1 MKQFKK
7 PLALAVIALA
17 VTGCMQQQEKF
28 PVSEAAPE
36 AEQDKMAYAFG
47 STLGEY
53 VGETLNRQEQA
64 EFVLDREIVIAGF
77 VDAIKGDAKISQAEA
92 EELITTMQT
101 QIAEQTATVIGGK
114 AQAEGEAYQVEN
126 AKKEGVTVT
135 ESGLQYEVL
144 QEGPEDGAQP
154 SATDLVEVHYHGTLV
169 NGEVFDSSVDRGE
182 PLVLPLNRVIAG
194 WTEGVQLMSVGDKYR
209 FVIPSDLAYG
219 ERGAGNGQIPPNST
233 LIFEVELLNIVDPE
247 ATEEETVEIEA
258 KQ

>member
-7 PLALAVIALA
+7 PLALAVVALA
-17 VTGCMQQQEKF
+17 VTGCMQQEKF

-53 VGETLNRQEQA
+53 VGDTLNRQEEA
-64 EFVLDREIVIAGF
+64 EFVLNRDLVIAGF
-77 VDAIKGDAKISQAEA
+77 VDAVKGEAKISQAEA
-92 EELITTMQT
+92 EELITAMQT
-101 QIAEQTATVIGGK
+101 QIAEQRATVVGGK
-114 AQAEGEAYQVEN
+114 ALEEGEAYQAEN

-144 QEGPEDGAQP
+144 QEGPEGGAQP
-154 SATDLVEVHYHGTLV
+154 TATDLVEVHYHGTLIS
-169 NGEVFDSSVDRGE
+169 GEVFDSSVDRGE

-209 FVIPSDLAYG
+209 FVIPADLAYG
-219 ERGAGNGQIPPNST
+219 ERGAGNGQIPPNAT
-233 LIFEVELLNIVDPE
+233 LVFEVELLNIVNPE
-247 ATEEETVEIEA
+247 AMEEQPVEIEA

>member
-7 PLALAVIALA
+7 PLALAVVALA
-17 VTGCMQQQEKF
+17 VTGCMQQEKF

-53 VGETLNRQEQA
+53 VGDTLNRQEEA
-64 EFVLDREIVIAGF
+64 EFVLNRDLVIAGF
-77 VDAIKGDAKISQAEA
+77 VDAVKGDAKISQAEA
-92 EELITTMQT
+92 EELITAMQT
-101 QIAEQTATVIGGK
+101 QIAEQRATVVGGK
-114 AQAEGEAYQVEN
+114 ALEEGEAYQAEN

-135 ESGLQYEVL
+135 ESGLQYEVM
-144 QEGPEDGAQP
+144 QEGPEGGAQP
-154 SATDLVEVHYHGTLV
+154 AATDLVEVHYHGTLIS
-169 NGEVFDSSVDRGE
+169 GEVFDSSVDRGE

-209 FVIPSDLAYG
+209 FVIPADLAYG
-219 ERGAGNGQIPPNST
+219 ERGAGNGQIPPNAT
-233 LIFEVELLNIVDPE
+233 LVFEVELLNIVNPE
-247 ATEEETVEIEA
+247 EMEEQPVEIEA

>member
-7 PLALAVIALA
+7 PLALAAVALV
-17 VTGCMQQQEKF
+17 VTGCMQQEKF

-53 VGETLNRQEQA
+53 VGDTLNRQEEA
-64 EFVLDREIVIAGF
+64 EFVLNRDLVIAGF
-77 VDAIKGDAKISQAEA
+77 VDAVKGDAKISQAEA
-92 EELITTMQT
+92 EELITAMQT
-101 QIAEQTATVIGGK
+101 QIAEQRATVVGGK
-114 AQAEGEAYQVEN
+114 ALEEGEAYQAEN

-135 ESGLQYEVL
+135 ESGLQYEVM
-144 QEGPEDGAQP
+144 QEGPEGGAQP
-154 SATDLVEVHYHGTLV
+154 AATDLVEVHYHGTLIS
-169 NGEVFDSSVDRGE
+169 GEVFDSSVDRGE

-209 FVIPSDLAYG
+209 FVIPADLAYG
-219 ERGAGNGQIPPNST
+219 ERGAGNGQIPPNAT
-233 LIFEVELLNIVDPE
+233 LVFEVELLNIVNPE
-247 ATEEETVEIEA
+247 EMEEQPVEIEA

>member
-7 PLALAVIALA
+7 PLALAVVALA
-17 VTGCMQQQEKF
+17 VTGCMQQEKF

-53 VGETLNRQEQA
+53 VGDTLNRQEEA
-64 EFVLDREIVIAGF
+64 EFVLNRDLVIAGF
-77 VDAIKGDAKISQAEA
+77 VDAVKGDAKISQAEA
-92 EELITTMQT
+92 EELITAMQA
-101 QIAEQTATVIGGK
+101 QIAEQRATVVGGK
-114 AQAEGEAYQVEN
+114 ALEEGEAYQAEN

-144 QEGPEDGAQP
+144 QEGPEGGAQP
-154 SATDLVEVHYHGTLV
+154 AATDLVEVHYHGTLIS
-169 NGEVFDSSVDRGE
+169 GEVFDSSVDRGE

-209 FVIPSDLAYG
+209 FVIPADLAYG
-219 ERGAGNGQIPPNST
+219 ERGAGNGQIPPNAT
-233 LIFEVELLNIVDPE
+233 LVFEVELLNIVNPE
-247 ATEEETVEIEA
+247 DMEEQPVEIEA

>member
-7 PLALAVIALA
+7 PLALAVVALA
-17 VTGCMQQQEKF
+17 VTGCMQQEKF

-53 VGETLNRQEQA
+53 VGDTLNRQEEA
-64 EFVLDREIVIAGF
+64 EFVLNRDLVIAGF
-77 VDAIKGDAKISQAEA
+77 VDAVKGDAKISQAEA
-92 EELITTMQT
+92 EELITAMQT
-101 QIAEQTATVIGGK
+101 QIAEQRATVVGGK
-114 AQAEGEAYQVEN
+114 ALEEGEAYQAEN

-144 QEGPEDGAQP
+144 QEGPEGGAQP
-154 SATDLVEVHYHGTLV
+154 AATDLVEVHYHGTLIS
-169 NGEVFDSSVDRGE
+169 GEVFDSSVDRGE

-209 FVIPSDLAYG
+209 FVIPADLAYG
-219 ERGAGNGQIPPNST
+219 ERGAGNGQIPPNAT
-233 LIFEVELLNIVDPE
+233 LVFEVELLNIVNPE
-247 ATEEETVEIEA
+247 DMKEQPVEIEA